1 MQRHEQKYVGA
12 AASTPAD
19 SKTAISTN
27 KERTMYIGLGTV
39 VVILVIVLLVA
50 MMRRGSHV

>member
-1 MQRHEQKYVGA
+1 MPRVPGSGNANRKRSEL
-12 AASTPAD
+12 
-19 SKTAISTN
+19 
-27 KERTMYIGLGTV
+27 MYIGLGTV